1 MSRRVRPPRWITS
14 IGCCLAFLMLLP
26 VAAAA
31 RPSPEALDEL
41 AGEFWA
47 WRARTQPFS
56 GDDIPRI
63 ERPADWL
70 PDWSPAGIAAQRREL
85 EVFERRWK
93 LMDARGWPVSRQV
106 DYRLI
111 GSALARVRWELE
123 ILQRWRHN
131 PYFYIDQ
138 TLGSI
143 FEPLLPP
150 PPFDAQRSRTIVR
163 RLQAMPQ
170 TLEHARVNLDQPQAP
185 FARLAISALTDVR
198 GRLGTMQR
206 GLQPLLDASSAAQLP
221 EATEKA
227 IVALEAYRAWLK
239 QRLPQMPEKTA
250 VGRDAYMFFLKHV
263 ALIPFTPEQLLAMG
277 KQEWD
282 RAVSFEA
289 YEQQRNQGLPQ
300 LPLFP
305 DQEAQ
310 MEREKRAE
318 LAVRR
323 FLEEKGILSVPSWV
337 KHYRNL
343 PLPPYLEPLS
353 FLGVTADHTS
363 ATRLGEDGVSYIR
376 PPSPNL
382 GYFGLSTARDPRPI
396 LVHEGVP
403 GHYFQLVLSWAQ
415 ENPIRRHY
423 YDSGP
428 NEGLG
433 FYAEEMMLQAGY
445 FDDSPRTREII
456 YNFMRLRA
464 LRVEADVRLA
474 LGEFSIGQAAEYLR
488 TAVPMD
494 AETAHEEA
502 ASFAAG
508 PGQAIT
514 YQIGK
519 LQILE
524 LLAAARRAQGVDFRL
539 RDFHDFLWKNG
550 NVPLALQRW
559 EYLGL
564 DDQVKELD
572 RE

>member
-1 MSRRVRPPRWITS
+1 VLLL
-14 IGCCLAFLMLLP
+14 CLP
-26 VAAAA
+26 VTATASP
-31 RPSPEALDEL
+31 PSEALQEL
-41 AGEFWA
+41 ARDFWA

-63 ERPADWL
+63 ERPTDWL
-70 PDWSPAGIAAQRREL
+70 PDWSPASIAEQRRDL
-85 EVFERRWK
+85 PGFERRWK
-93 LMDARGWPVSRQV
+93 QIDASKWPVAQQV
-106 DYRLI
+106 NHRLI

-131 PYFYIDQ
+131 PYFYVDQ

-150 PPFDAQRSRTIVR
+150 PPFDSARSQVIVR
-163 RLQAMPQ
+163 RLKVIPQ

-185 FARLAISALTDVR
+185 FARMAVAALADVR
-198 GRLGTMQR
+198 VRLGTVQR
-206 GLQPLLDASSAAQLP
+206 ELRPLLDPASASELP
-221 EATEKA
+221 GVMEKA
-227 IVALEAYRAWLK
+227 VAALEAYRDWLK

-250 VGRDAYMFFLKHV
+250 VGREAYVFFLRKV
-263 ALIPFTPEQLLAMG
+263 ALLPFTPEELLAMG

-282 RAVSFEA
+282 RAASFEA

-300 LPLFP
+300 LPIFP
-305 DQEAQ
+305 DQKTQ
-310 MEREKRAE
+310 MEREKHDE

-363 ATRLGEDGVSYIR
+363 PARLDEDGVSYIR

-403 GHYFQLVLSWAQ
+403 GHYFQLVLSWAH
-415 ENPIRRHY
+415 EDAIRRHF

-464 LRVEADVRLA
+464 LRVEVDVKLA
-474 LGEFSIGQAAEYLR
+474 LGEFSIEQAAEYLK

-502 ASFAAG
+502 AAFAAG

-524 LLAAARRAQGVDFRL
+524 FLAAARRSKGSDFRL

-550 NVPLALQRW
+550 NVPITLQRW

-564 DDQVKELD
+564 DDAVKRLD

>member
-1 MSRRVRPPRWITS
+1 MKPLAV
-14 IGCCLAFLMLLP
+14 CLALCLCLP
-26 VAAAA
+26 TIANAAS
-31 RPSPEALDEL
+31 SPETLERL
-41 AGEFWA
+41 AQDFWA

-70 PDWSPAGIAAQRREL
+70 PDWSPASIAEQRRDL
-85 EVFERRWK
+85 EGFERRWK
-93 LMDARGWPVSRQV
+93 QMDGRKWPVARQV

-131 PYFYIDQ
+131 PYFYVDQ

-143 FEPLLPP
+143 FEPLLRP
-150 PPFDAQRSRTIVR
+150 PPFDPARSQVIVR
-163 RLQAMPQ
+163 RLKVIPH

-185 FARLAISALTDVR
+185 FARLAIAALEDV
-198 GRLGTMQR
+198 GVRLGTVQR
-206 GLQPLLDASSAAQLP
+206 ELRPLLDPVSASELP
-221 EATEKA
+221 DVMEKA
-227 IVALEAYRAWLK
+227 VAALEAYREWLK
-239 QRLPQMPEKTA
+239 QGLPQMPEKTA
-250 VGRDAYMFFLKHV
+250 VGREAYVFFLRKV
-263 ALIPFTPEQLLAMG
+263 ALLPFTPEELLAMG

-300 LPLFP
+300 LPIFP
-305 DQEAQ
+305 DQRAQ
-310 MEREKRAE
+310 MEREEHDE

-323 FLEEKGILSVPSWV
+323 FLEEKGTLSVPSWV

-363 ATRLGEDGVSYIR
+363 PTRLNENGVSYIR

-403 GHYFQLVLSWAQ
+403 GHYFQLVLSWAH
-415 ENPIRRHY
+415 EDAIRRHF

-464 LRVEADVRLA
+464 LRVEVDVKLA
-474 LGEFSIGQAAEYLR
+474 LGEFSIDQAAEYLR

-494 AETAHEEA
+494 AETARKEA

-524 LLAAARRAQGVDFRL
+524 FLAATRRSKGSDFRL

-550 NVPLALQRW
+550 NVPITLQRW

-564 DDQVKELD
+564 ADAVKRLD